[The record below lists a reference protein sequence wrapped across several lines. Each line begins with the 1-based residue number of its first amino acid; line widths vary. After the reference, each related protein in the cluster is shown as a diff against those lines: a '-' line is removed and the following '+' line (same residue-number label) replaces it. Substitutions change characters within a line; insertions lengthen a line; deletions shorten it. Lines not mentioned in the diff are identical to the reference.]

1 MTLGASRK
9 PVPVMSTK
17 HAVTEA
23 FALACRDQAVK
34 FTPHSAKDC
43 ISAERDKRPLTQ
55 LQRKAWSE
63 NMGHENE
70 QITERHYGKLT
81 NEQRF
86 EVLEQIS
93 ANPRLDVVQLSDDE
107 KIALVDGLLD
117 FIRNK

>member
-1 MTLGASRK
+1 
-9 PVPVMSTK
+9 
-17 HAVTEA
+17 
-23 FALACRDQAVK
+23 
-34 FTPHSAKDC
+34 
-43 ISAERDKRPLTQ
+43 
-55 LQRKAWSE
+55 
-63 NMGHENE
+63 MGHENE